1 MCIVDPAA
9 CRHAGDESRGSA
21 KLLDGAI
28 AANQDRGD
36 RARLYLL
43 SRNPMLRGCRF
54 VVRRRRSVLLAIN
67 G

>member
-21 KLLDGAI
+21 KLLDG
-28 AANQDRGD
+28 D

-54 VVRRRRSVLLAIN
+54 VGKAQTLGIASRKRLRSAPI
-67 G
+67 